1 MLDAPLCCEMTDIA
15 EVAGADDI
23 EVACDADDNIDD
35 DDDEAVVD
43 DMAVACMAVDNAD
56 DNVVAAVVDPND
68 PVGSI
73 GDTSEPKLPLLHV
86 VPEQPHVF
94 GRNCGY
100 G

>member
-35 DDDEAVVD
+35 DDEAVVD

-56 DNVVAAVVDPND
+56 DNVVAAVVDP
-68 PVGSI
+68 
-73 GDTSEPKLPLLHV
+73 
-86 VPEQPHVF
+86 
-94 GRNCGY
+94 
-100 G
+100 